1 MARIHPRLIERLA
14 GKLGVNPKAVYP
26 HIQRVAAETLL
37 DRHLAALVLASR
49 KGISINQYSTQQ
61 ERAEIRGAHAGGV
74 RSNAERI
81 SGPSEPPAR
90 TRKERKGKSQK
101 TKGNSV
107 FVVHGRDEEL
117 RKSMFAFLRA
127 LNLNPL
133 EWAHAVETAK
143 GHNPYVGDILDSAMA
158 KAQAVVVLFSA
169 DELAH
174 LKEEFC
180 SREEKRTEGKPQGQ
194 PRPNVLFEAG
204 LALGAHPEKTLIV
217 QVGKVRGFSDIAG
230 KHVLRLTNEP
240 ARRNELVN
248 RLEKILG
255 NSVNRKGTDWMS
267 SGDFERS

>member
-1 MARIHPRLIERLA
+1 MALIDQRLLTRLSQ
-14 GKLGVNPKAVYP
+14 KLNVSPKAVYP
-26 HIQRVAAETLL
+26 HIQKVAADTGL
-37 DRHLAALVLASR
+37 DRHLAALVLAGR
-49 KGISINQYSTQQ
+49 LGISIDKYSTRE
-61 ERAEIRGAHAGGV
+61 ERAEIRGASRPNMPEPTRLA
-74 RSNAERI
+74 
-81 SGPSEPPAR
+81 SEPQAVR
-90 TRKERKGKSQK
+90 ARKERKSKPQK
-101 TKGNSV
+101 TKGNLV

-127 LNLNPL
+127 LTLNPQ

-143 GHNPYVGDILDSAMA
+143 GVNPYIGDILDSAMA
-158 KAQAVVVLFSA
+158 KAQAVVVLFSP

-180 SREEKRTEGKPQGQ
+180 LREEKRTEGKPQGQ

-230 KHVLRLTNEP
+230 KHVLRLTDEP

-267 SGDFERS
+267 AGDFDR